1 MYVCKSDAS
10 LEELSLAMRPNTKAV
25 FAETISNP
33 SIVILDIEKFAALA
47 HMHGVPLIVDNT
59 FATPMNC
66 RPFAWGADI
75 VTHSTTKYM
84 DGHAMS
90 VGGAIIDSG
99 NFDWMAHKDKFPGL
113 TQPDASYHGITYAE
127 QFGKAAYITK
137 ATAQLMRDL
146 GAIPSPMN
154 AFLLNVGL
162 ETLHLRMAR
171 HCENAQKVAEF
182 LDAHEKVAWV
192 NYAGLSGNRYHALAQ
207 KYMPNGTCGVLAFAI
222 KGERERAIR
231 FMDALKLTAI
241 VTHVADARTCI
252 LHPASHTHR
261 QMTTE
266 QLIEA
271 GISPELMRLSVG
283 IEHVDDILWDFG
295 AGACGNLISF
305 WRGFMKKILF
315 AASECVPFI
324 KTGGLADVC
333 GALPKEFDKTEWD
346 VRVVL
351 PNYSCIREEYR
362 SQFTY
367 VTHFYMSAGNDI
379 ADKYVGV
386 LKYVLEGITYY
397 LIDNR
402 EYFDCETPYGD
413 IRYDIE
419 KFCFFDK
426 AVLSILK
433 QIDFR
438 PDLIHCH
445 DWETGLIPVYL
456 KNEFQADSFYWGI
469 KSVMTIHNLK
479 FQGVWDVKTM
489 RGLTGFAEN
498 LFTPDKLEFRRDAN
512 MLKGGLVY
520 ADYITTV
527 SDSYAQEIQTEY
539 YGEGLNGLLAARHF
553 DMQGIVN
560 GIDYEVYNPQTDDKL
575 YVNDDAQSFRKK
587 KYLNKTKLQEEIGLT
602 VDKKKYMI
610 GLISRLTDQKGLDLV
625 RDVMDHIVD
634 DYTQLVVIGTG
645 DAQYENMFRHYAW
658 KYADRVSANI
668 CYSDELAHKLY
679 GAADAFLMPSR
690 FEPCGLTQLISFRYG
705 TVPIVRETGGL
716 KDTVHPFN
724 EYENTGDGFSY
735 ANYNS
740 GEMLGIIN
748 YSKHIYFDRRK
759 QWNQMIDRGMA
770 NDYSWRS
777 SKGRYEGLYRYL
789 LGEC

>member
-1 MYVCKSDAS
+1 
-10 LEELSLAMRPNTKAV
+10 
-25 FAETISNP
+25 
-33 SIVILDIEKFAALA
+33 
-47 HMHGVPLIVDNT
+47 
-59 FATPMNC
+59 
-66 RPFAWGADI
+66 
-75 VTHSTTKYM
+75 
-84 DGHAMS
+84 
-90 VGGAIIDSG
+90 
-99 NFDWMAHKDKFPGL
+99 
-113 TQPDASYHGITYAE
+113 
-127 QFGKAAYITK
+127 
-137 ATAQLMRDL
+137 
-146 GAIPSPMN
+146 
-154 AFLLNVGL
+154 
-162 ETLHLRMAR
+162 
-171 HCENAQKVAEF
+171 
-182 LDAHEKVAWV
+182 
-192 NYAGLSGNRYHALAQ
+192 
-207 KYMPNGTCGVLAFAI
+207 
-222 KGERERAIR
+222 
-231 FMDALKLTAI
+231 
-241 VTHVADARTCI
+241 
-252 LHPASHTHR
+252 
-261 QMTTE
+261 
-266 QLIEA
+266 
-271 GISPELMRLSVG
+271 
-283 IEHVDDILWDFG
+283 
-295 AGACGNLISF
+295 
-305 WRGFMKKILF
+305 MKKILF

-489 RGLTGFAEN
+489 RGLTGLAEN

-575 YVNDDAQSFRKK
+575 YVNYDAQSFRKK
-587 KYLNKTKLQEEIGLT
+587 KYLNKTKLQEELGLT

-724 EYENTGDGFSY
+724 EYENTGDGFSF